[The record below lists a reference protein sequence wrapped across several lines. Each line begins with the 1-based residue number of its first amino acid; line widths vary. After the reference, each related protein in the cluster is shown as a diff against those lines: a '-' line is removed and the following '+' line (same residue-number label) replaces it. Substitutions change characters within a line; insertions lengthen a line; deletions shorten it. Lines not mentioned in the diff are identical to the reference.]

1 VPHAEWKVQRII
13 CRAVL
18 QGREIECFA
27 TYAVPPQDQVIYQR
41 IADDALTYAIRRRS
55 SVKRYFKAPIRNPLF
70 ATVFVAT
77 TVAGLSIAFA
87 CYLFRYVRF
96 GDPQTY
102 SILGGVA
109 GFCAIGVAAIGWS
122 VSGWVTH
129 RTARSKLTMDVV
141 AARYAQAA
149 FGDALAAFNRELK
162 DKRIDSATLRQMERS
177 GKVEERTAVQGL
189 RYLLNYYEFIS
200 VGVLKGELDAAIVE
214 KTLRGN
220 LTFIFEQSMIYILEV
235 QRDNPRTLEHFS
247 ALYRHYKEP

>member
-1 VPHAEWKVQRII
+1 MPHAEWKVQRVI

-27 TYAVPPQDQVIYQR
+27 TYAVPPHDQAVYQR
-41 IADDALTYAIRRRS
+41 IAADALTHAIRRQS
-55 SVKRYFKAPIRNPLF
+55 AIKRYFKAPIRNPLL
-70 ATVFVAT
+70 VSVIVAA
-77 TVAGLSIAFA
+77 TVAGMSLCFA
-87 CYLFRYVRF
+87 CYLFSHVRF
-96 GDPQTY
+96 EDERTY
-102 SILGGVA
+102 SILGAVA

-122 VSGWVTH
+122 VSGWITH

-162 DKRIDSATLRQMERS
+162 DRRIDSAALRGMEQS
-177 GKVEERTAVQGL
+177 GKPDELAAVQGL

-220 LTFIFEQSMIYILEV
+220 LTFIYERSMIYILEI